1 MLAGS
6 SAIWG
11 RQRGAW
17 HNAKPVL
24 GLFLICSTLL
34 RHGLSKS
41 VLSAGAGS
49 AGCAGA
55 LVRAADPREAEG
67 SGRGLDLI
75 PFAFLWNRGWDCSS
89 VFLLAL
95 ASPSHPESPS
105 SHPESPP
112 RKSLLPASPAPFSIF
127 TATVSQLLPL
137 LMPKAEASTTF
148 PKAPW
153 PRTLP
158 VEAGGQLQVSCI
170 GGRGG
175 VRMEKDGR
183 QR

>member
-1 MLAGS
+1 MARCQTYSGTFP
-6 SAIWG
+6 
-11 RQRGAW
+11 
-17 HNAKPVL
+17 N
-24 GLFLICSTLL
+24 LL
-34 RHGLSKS
+34 NPPETHCLSKS
-41 VLSAGAGS
+41 MLSAGAGS

-55 LVRAADPREAEG
+55 LVHAADPREAEG

-75 PFAFLWNRGWDCSS
+75 PFVFYDLIPFAFLLNRGWDCSS

-95 ASPSHPESPS
+95 TSPFHPEFLT
-105 SHPESPP
+105 PP
-112 RKSLLPASPAPFSIF
+112 PTFYREPHTAPFSIF

-158 VEAGGQLQVSCI
+158 VEAGGQLQVSSI
-170 GGRGG
+170 GCVGG
-175 VRMEKDGR
+175 
-183 QR
+183 

>member
-1 MLAGS
+1 ML
-6 SAIWG
+6 
-11 RQRGAW
+11 
-17 HNAKPVL
+17 VL
-24 GLFLICSTLL
+24 G
-34 RHGLSKS
+34 
-41 VLSAGAGS
+41 
-49 AGCAGA
+49 
-55 LVRAADPREAEG
+55 VRAALGPWYVLLTLERQRVQAEAWIRFPLPFDG
-67 SGRGLDLI
+67 IVAGTVALFSFLPLDGRPTRSLCR
-75 PFAFLWNRGWDCSS
+75 PTWSS
-89 VFLLAL
+89 PA
-95 ASPSHPESPS
+95 
-105 SHPESPP
+105 PP
-112 RKSLLPASPAPFSIF
+112 PQSLLPVSPAPFSIF

-183 QR
+183 QG